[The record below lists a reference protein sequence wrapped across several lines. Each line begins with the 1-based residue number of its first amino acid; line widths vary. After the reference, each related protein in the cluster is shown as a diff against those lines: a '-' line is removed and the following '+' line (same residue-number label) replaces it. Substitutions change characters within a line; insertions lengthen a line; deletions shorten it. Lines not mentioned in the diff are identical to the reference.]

1 MIRTD
6 DASSNGAIP
15 GQMLIGS
22 TWGSVLHPWLVSRRS
37 SWIVRPRP
45 APMLTT
51 FASTSRHLADLVM
64 SLMLCDMPCFDVFCD
79 CYRFGSAKIAIARS
93 WCTLYSTLINR
104 GEKPRLKIPV
114 AKYVEI
120 LPTIK
125 QRGGPHHS
133 ICQWIAGN
141 TWSPVLPS

>member
-64 SLMLCDMPCFDVFCD
+64 SLMQCDMLICRVLMCFV
-79 CYRFGSAKIAIARS
+79 IAIDS
-93 WCTLYSTLINR
+93 DLQ
-104 GEKPRLKIPV
+104 RL
-114 AKYVEI
+114 
-120 LPTIK
+120 L
-125 QRGGPHHS
+125 
-133 ICQWIAGN
+133 
-141 TWSPVLPS
+141 